1 MKKPLVTRN
10 DIAEAIALHTACMPT
25 REIPGAI
32 ANYFMITRRFYTR
45 TDKAVINR
53 LLIAEIRDYLIEQGR
68 LRYATV
74 AAEMRKEAHRMTGN
88 NLNVEK
94 TAPVASATPSPAVN
108 VISNTGD
115 TIDSQTLLKMVNE
128 ARKLCGEP
136 EVRNNKFIEK
146 ILDELEGEDG
156 YTKSATVPPGGGTP
170 MVVITMTYKQALRVA
185 ARESKAVRR
194 SLHTMIQALEPIN
207 VENHPDEIPVLEW
220 QGVRVVTTE
229 TLARGYGTTPTR
241 IQQNYNRNEERFVEG
256 KHFFKIKGDEIKSL
270 RLSFSELQISPKTRS
285 LILWTERGAA
295 RMSKIVDT
303 EQAWA
308 FFEKLE
314 DSYFRQKEQQ
324 PVAIPQT
331 LPEALRLAAE
341 LAEQKQ
347 LLEQKTHQLNQQLVA
362 AAPKV
367 DFADRVSAANG
378 ILIGNFAKVVGLKQ
392 NALFSWLR
400 QNGILMAFGARKNV
414 PRQQYINAGY
424 FTVKEVV
431 LDDENGYQIRL
442 TPQLTG
448 KGQQWL
454 TRKLLDAGLLKPV
467 AIG

>member
-10 DIAEAIALHTACMPT
+10 EIAEAIALHTACMPT

-32 ANYFMITRRFYTR
+32 ANYFMITKRFYTR
-45 TDKAVINR
+45 IDKAVINK

-68 LRYATV
+68 RRFATV

-94 TAPVASATPSPAVN
+94 PAPVTSATPAPAVN
-108 VISNTGD
+108 IIPNTGD
-115 TIDSQTLLKMVNE
+115 TIDSLTLLKMVNE
-128 ARKLCGEP
+128 ARKLCSEKP
-136 EVRNNKFIEK
+136 VRNNDFIARVK
-146 ILDELEGEDG
+146 DELDGEGYEIF
-156 YTKSATVPPGGGTP
+156 VTP
-170 MVVITMTYKQALRVA
+170 MDKKKGGADQVVIVMTYKQALRVA

-194 SLHTMIQALEPIN
+194 SLIDKLE
-207 VENHPDEIPVLEW
+207 
-220 QGVRVVTTE
+220 
-229 TLARGYGTTPTR
+229 
-241 IQQNYNRNEERFVEG
+241 
-256 KHFFKIKGDEIKSL
+256 
-270 RLSFSELQISPKTRS
+270 ELQQANSPAPS
-285 LILWTERGAA
+285 
-295 RMSKIVDT
+295 
-303 EQAWA
+303 
-308 FFEKLE
+308 
-314 DSYFRQKEQQ
+314 
-324 PVAIPQT
+324 IPQT

-341 LAEQKQ
+341 LAEQKMQ
-347 LLEQKTHQLNQQLVA
+347 LEQQLVA

-367 DFADRVSAANG
+367 DFADRVSVANG

>member
-1 MKKPLVTRN
+1 MKTPLVTRN
-10 DIAEAIALHTACMPT
+10 EIAEAIALHTICMPT
-25 REIPGAI
+25 REIPGTI

-45 TDKAVINR
+45 TDKAVINK

-74 AAEMRKEAHRMTGN
+74 AAEMRKEAHRMTSN
-88 NLNVEK
+88 NLNVKKPES
-94 TAPVASATPSPAVN
+94 VASATPSPAVN

-128 ARKLCGEP
+128 ARKLCGEN
-136 EVRNNKFIEK
+136 EIRNNDFLNRIK
-146 ILDELEGEDG
+146 DELDGEF
-156 YTKSATVPPGGGTP
+156 YETFVKSHGTRAGRSFE
-170 MVVITMTYKQALRVA
+170 VITMTYKQALRVA

-194 SLHTMIQALEPIN
+194 SLIDKLE
-207 VENHPDEIPVLEW
+207 
-220 QGVRVVTTE
+220 
-229 TLARGYGTTPTR
+229 
-241 IQQNYNRNEERFVEG
+241 
-256 KHFFKIKGDEIKSL
+256 
-270 RLSFSELQISPKTRS
+270 ELQQANSPTPS
-285 LILWTERGAA
+285 
-295 RMSKIVDT
+295 
-303 EQAWA
+303 
-308 FFEKLE
+308 
-314 DSYFRQKEQQ
+314 
-324 PVAIPQT
+324 IPQT

-341 LAEQKQ
+341 LAEQKLQ
-347 LLEQKTHQLNQQLVA
+347 LEQQLVA

-367 DFADRVSAANG
+367 DFADRVSVANG

>member
-10 DIAEAIALHTACMPT
+10 EIAEAIALHTICMPT

-45 TDKAVINR
+45 TDKAVINK

-94 TAPVASATPSPAVN
+94 PAHVASATPAPAVN
-108 VISNTGD
+108 VIPNTGD
-115 TIDSQTLLKMVNE
+115 TIDSLTLLKMVNE

-146 ILDELEGEDG
+146 ILDELDGEH
-156 YTKSATVPPGGGTP
+156 YTKSVVEKMNKTS
-170 MVVITMTYKQALRVA
+170 MLVITMTFKQALRVA

-194 SLHTMIQALEPIN
+194 SLIDKLE
-207 VENHPDEIPVLEW
+207 
-220 QGVRVVTTE
+220 
-229 TLARGYGTTPTR
+229 
-241 IQQNYNRNEERFVEG
+241 
-256 KHFFKIKGDEIKSL
+256 
-270 RLSFSELQISPKTRS
+270 ELQQANSPTPS
-285 LILWTERGAA
+285 
-295 RMSKIVDT
+295 
-303 EQAWA
+303 
-308 FFEKLE
+308 
-314 DSYFRQKEQQ
+314 
-324 PVAIPQT
+324 IPQT

-341 LAEQKQ
+341 LAEQKMQ
-347 LLEQKTHQLNQQLVA
+347 LEQQLVA

-367 DFADRVSAANG
+367 DFADRVSVANG